1 MSQLPYDEPARPAVD
16 HGVTSQVAGAERIAL
31 GRSIL
36 LEDAS
41 YAEIAETFRAL
52 ADRTRTKLVYSLL
65 QQELC
70 TGELAAVAGVSES
83 VVSQHLRV
91 LRELRLV
98 RSRRDG
104 KLVFH
109 SLDDAHIRILLSVA
123 LDHVRD
129 VERAND
135 GLDSMLALFPMTSE
149 RRKQS
154 VEEAGFGA

>member
-1 MSQLPYDEPARPAVD
+1 M
-16 HGVTSQVAGAERIAL
+16 
-31 GRSIL
+31 
-36 LEDAS
+36 
-41 YAEIAETFRAL
+41 
-52 ADRTRTKLVYSLL
+52 
-65 QQELC
+65 
-70 TGELAAVAGVSES
+70 
-83 VVSQHLRV
+83 VSQHLRV

>member
-1 MSQLPYDEPARPAVD
+1 MSHLPYDALAHPAVD

-36 LEDAS
+36 LDDAS

-98 RSRRDG
+98 RSRRHG

-135 GLDSMLALFPMTSE
+135 GLDSMLALIPMTSE